1 MDVTGKEVVEWAE
14 RKGFILTE
22 WQREM
27 ILRADWSKPFEL
39 HPLYPLWPEPRK
51 PVQTRRVQRRA
62 HTRAERVR
70 ARKLPQP
77 GNFVIVDELARK
89 P

>member
-1 MDVTGKEVVEWAE
+1 MEVTGEEVLEWAE
-14 RKGFILTE
+14 RKGFILSE

-39 HPLYPLWPEPRK
+39 HPLWPEPRK
-51 PVQTRRVQRRA
+51 PVLTRRVQRRTQ
-62 HTRAERVR
+62 TRAERRR
-70 ARKLPQP
+70 AGKLPQP
-77 GNFVIVDELARK
+77 GHLVIVDELTRQ